1 MAQHRVQPSE
11 NRNDDPPLSVCDVM
25 RDNTNEV
32 IVKFE
37 SLLPS
42 YIENLSDMQAEY
54 LRIARDLFG
63 TCYIA
68 EKELFDKIG
77 IDQKAI
83 ESFDRYLKV
92 VTKSTTSQIDIVNNM
107 QKMFFSN
114 AMSAM
119 KSYDDYVKL
128 MLDAYSKMLTNT
140 SALIPKKN

>member
-1 MAQHRVQPSE
+1 MAERRVQSPE
-11 NRNDDPPLSVCDVM
+11 NRSDTTTLSVCDVM
-25 RDNTNEV
+25 SENTNEV

-42 YIENLSDMQAEY
+42 YIENLSDMQTEF

-77 IDQKAI
+77 IDQRAI
-83 ESFDRYLKV
+83 ESFDKYLKV

-107 QKMFFSN
+107 QKMFFTN
-114 AMSAM
+114 AMSVM
-119 KSYDDYVKL
+119 KSYDEYVKL

-140 SALIPKKN
+140 SALFPKKN